1 MEGLCTSIR
10 DTQVQRPT
18 ANGWLRWGKS
28 RMPTNNHFTRPDEES
43 HYFELLNALSEV
55 GLKFEMLDVPAD
67 ARDLLL
73 DLTARCRAD
82 FNTRF
87 R

>member
-1 MEGLCTSIR
+1 MS
-10 DTQVQRPT
+10 
-18 ANGWLRWGKS
+18 
-28 RMPTNNHFTRPDEES
+28 TNNYFARTDEES

-55 GLKFEMLDVPAD
+55 SLKFEILDVPAD
-67 ARDLLL
+67 AKDLLL